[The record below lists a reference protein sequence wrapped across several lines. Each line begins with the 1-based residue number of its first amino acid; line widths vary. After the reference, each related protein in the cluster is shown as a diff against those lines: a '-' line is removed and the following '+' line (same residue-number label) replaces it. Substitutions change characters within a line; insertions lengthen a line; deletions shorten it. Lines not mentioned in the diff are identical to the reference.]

1 VDSVS
6 RASDGQTNVYLSNRG
21 TMVMPATLAITFS
34 DGTTQDVKLPI
45 EMWNLDDRFSYRV
58 PGTKT
63 VQRVVVDPKSSLP
76 DVDRANNAWPRK

>member
-6 RASDGQTNVYLSNRG
+6 RAADGQTNVYLSNRG

-45 EMWNLDDRFSYRV
+45 EMWNLGDRFAYRV
-58 PGTKT
+58 PGSKA
-63 VQRVVVDPKSSLP
+63 VQRVVVDAKNALP
-76 DVDRANNAWPRK
+76 DVERANNVWPRK